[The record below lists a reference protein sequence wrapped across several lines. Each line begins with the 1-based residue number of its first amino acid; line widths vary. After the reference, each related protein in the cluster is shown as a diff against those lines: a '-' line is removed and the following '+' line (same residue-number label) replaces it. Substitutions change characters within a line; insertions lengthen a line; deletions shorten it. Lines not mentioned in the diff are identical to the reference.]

1 MITAFIVSAGLY
13 AALLFVFAALPIWL
27 IPGVTALNLSPMVVN
42 EVSVVGSRCGPFK
55 PAIKALATGMVQVEK
70 LIDRVFSLDEYEE
83 AFALAA
89 EKETLKVLLRI
100 M

>member
-1 MITAFIVSAGLY
+1 
-13 AALLFVFAALPIWL
+13 
-27 IPGVTALNLSPMVVN
+27 MVVN